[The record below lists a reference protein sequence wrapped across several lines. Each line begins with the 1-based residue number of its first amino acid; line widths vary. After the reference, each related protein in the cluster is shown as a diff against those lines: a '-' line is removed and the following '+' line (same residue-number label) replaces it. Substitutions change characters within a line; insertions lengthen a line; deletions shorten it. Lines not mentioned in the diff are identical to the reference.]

1 MGVLFTYEKVTR
13 CPFFT
18 KMFSP
23 FKRTKA
29 RNTTVFHMVYSTVQS
44 WSPMDQL
51 YFMKYIIQF
60 STVLTRL

>member
-29 RNTTVFHMVYSTVQS
+29 RNTTAYTDMVKGV
-44 WSPMDQL
+44 
-51 YFMKYIIQF
+51 I
-60 STVLTRL
+60 LTRLA